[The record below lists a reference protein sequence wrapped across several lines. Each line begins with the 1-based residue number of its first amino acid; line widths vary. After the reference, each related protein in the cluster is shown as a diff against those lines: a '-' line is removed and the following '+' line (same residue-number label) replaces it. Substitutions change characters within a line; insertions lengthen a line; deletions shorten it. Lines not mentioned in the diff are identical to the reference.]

1 MVVSKK
7 ASSLSV
13 NLNGKTFA
21 SREEVD
27 AYISTLE
34 AEAEAQ
40 IEAQEKVFSPVTIT
54 FDSKSELHDVLAAL
68 GAYHDKKPRVCD
80 TNTAPKFGL
89 DAYTGNA
96 RATVR
101 RVLPRILDELGIEAD
116 TTQLN
121 G

>member
-7 ASSLSV
+7 AASLSV
-13 NLNGKTFA
+13 SINGNTFA
-21 SREEVD
+21 SRAEVE
-27 AYISTLE
+27 AYIAKLE

-40 IEAQEKVFSPVTIT
+40 IEAQEAVFSPVSIT
-54 FDSKSELHDVLAAL
+54 FESKSELHDVLAAL

-80 TNTAPKFGL
+80 SGTAPKFGL

-101 RVLPRILDELGIEAD
+101 RVLPNILSGLGIVAD